1 MSNFSF
7 IPKQWAAIADTPQQ
21 AENYINSDT
30 SYAATLCR
38 KSLEQWVWWMYK
50 HDGDLFL
57 PNDTSL
63 NSLIY
68 NQDFKNIVAPNHFTQ
83 INIIRK
89 VGNQA
94 THTTDKI
101 KQQDAV
107 HVLQLLHGF
116 IGWVV
121 QVYHQESERVTIP
134 PFNASLLPTT
144 ETLKKTKEELQQLE
158 KAFHEQQGKLEKA
171 VADLA
176 AVQAIKLQNS
186 TYVVPPIDPD
196 EALTRKMYIDTLLR
210 EAGWNP
216 NGHRVAEYPVKG
228 MPEDIPASPSLL
240 ERGGGEVNNGDGF
253 ADYVLWGDDG
263 KPLAVV
269 EAKRTKRDARVG
281 QHQAKLYADCLQKE
295 TGQRPI
301 IFFSSGFR
309 TFIWDDTNYPPREVF
324 GFYTK
329 DELQMM
335 VQRHSSKKTLAA
347 QTINNDIT
355 DRPYQHEAIRRVT
368 EALDNK
374 HREALL
380 IMATGTGK
388 TRVSASIVDLLSKAN
403 WAKRILF
410 LADRNALIHQAK
422 VNLNDYL
429 PNLPA
434 VDLTKEKE
442 DESSRL
448 VFSTYQTIINMID
461 GEADGNNRFYSVGHF
476 DLIIFDEIHRSVY
489 NRYRH
494 IFKYFDG
501 IRIGLTATPKSDT
514 DRDTYALFDMEPNN
528 PTFAYDLEQAVSD
541 QYLVPPKAI
550 SVPIKFQRSGIKY
563 AELNEEEKKEYEAQ
577 FTDPVTGQYPDE
589 IDATALNNWLFN
601 TDTVD
606 KVIGHLMNNGIKV
619 EGGDKLA
626 KTIVFARSHLHA
638 KFIEQRFNKQYP
650 DYKGDF
656 LKVIDYQEE
665 YRYDLLNK
673 FKDKTKFPQIAVTVD
688 MLDTGIDVPEVCN
701 LVFFKPVRSSVKFW
715 QMIGRGTR
723 LCKDLFGIDDHKK
736 EFVIF
741 DFCENF
747 EFFNVHPQ
755 GIGASNGKSLSQRLF
770 ELRLRLAYILL
781 AQEETELKQY
791 GQSIIDGLIK
801 QTQALKGER
810 FIVRMHWEV
819 VEKYKDAN
827 AWNAL
832 NDLDIKELHLHIAPL
847 MVETDQDELAKRF
860 DALMLDIQ
868 LSVLNGEKKQV
879 ALIQKVMSTAGRLSK
894 KGSIPAVA
902 QKMDTIKEVQ
912 EKIFWQGATIPS
924 IERIRIELRDIIKF
938 LDREEMVIY
947 ETNFADEYVGNI
959 TEHTLVYGFNDLDA
973 YKRKVEQYLKEQT
986 NNLTIHKLRNNI
998 PITKTELDTLDAMLF
1013 EQGTIGTKAAFTKAF
1028 GNQPLGKFIRSI
1040 VGLDAQA
1047 AKLAFAEILN
1057 NQTLNAQQIRFI
1069 DTIINFLTIK
1079 GIIDPALL
1087 FESPFTDINSNG
1099 VLGLFDE
1106 NTASRIITLIE
1117 TVNHNAEVA

>member
-7 IPKQWAAIADTPQQ
+7 IPKQWAAIAGTPKE
-21 AENYINSDT
+21 AELQVYGAPL
-30 SYAATLCR
+30 YAAMLCR
-38 KSLEQWVWWMYK
+38 KSLEEWVRWMYEN
-50 HDGDLFL
+50 DGDLEL
-57 PNDTSL
+57 PYDTSL
-63 NSLIY
+63 SSLMHD
-68 NQDFKNIVAPNHFTQ
+68 QRFKDLVAPNQFNQ
-83 INIIRK
+83 INLVRK
-89 VGNQA
+89 LGNTA
-94 THTTDKI
+94 VHGGAKI
-101 KQQDAV
+101 KPQEALYA
-107 HVLQLLHGF
+107 LQLLHGF
-116 IGWVV
+116 ILWVV
-121 QVYHQESERVTIP
+121 ELYSVERVYAGK
-134 PFNASLLPTT
+134 FDESLLPT
-144 ETLKKTKEELQQLE
+144 EKAIDKSKEELQQLE
-158 KAFHEQQGKLEKA
+158 KSFHEQQSKLAKLEA
-171 VADLA
+171 ELA
-176 AVQAIKLQNS
+176 TIKAIKEQNIRV
-186 TYVVPPIDPD
+186 VVPPIDPNED
-196 EALTRKMYIDTLLR
+196 LTRKIYIDTLLR
-210 EAGWNP
+210 EAGWDP
-216 NGHRVAEYPVKG
+216 YGHHVPEYPIKG
-228 MPEDIPASPSLL
+228 MPEDN
-240 ERGGGEVNNGDGF
+240 GDYNGDGF

-281 QHQAKLYADCLQKE
+281 QHQAKLYADCLEKE
-295 TGQRPI
+295 SGQRPV
-301 IFFSSGFR
+301 IFYSNGFR
-309 TFIWDDTNYPPREVF
+309 TWLWDDVNYAPREVF

-335 VQRHSSKKTLAA
+335 IQRRSSKKTLSA

-355 DRPYQHEAIRRVT
+355 DRVYQHEAIRSVT
-368 EALDNK
+368 EALDK
-374 HREALL
+374 KQREALL

-403 WAKRILF
+403 WVKRVLF

-442 DESSRL
+442 DESSRI

-461 GEADGNNRFYSVGHF
+461 GETDGNNRFYSVGHF
-476 DLIIFDEIHRSVY
+476 DLIVFDEIHRSVY
-489 NRYRH
+489 NRYKH

-528 PTFAYDLEQAVSD
+528 PTYAYELEQAVSEHF
-541 QYLVPPKAI
+541 LVPPKAI

-563 AELNEEEKKEYEAQ
+563 AELSDAEKEAYEAQ
-577 FTDPVTGQYPDE
+577 FTDPVTGEFPDE
-589 IDATALNNWLFN
+589 IDAAALNKWLFN

-606 KVIGHLMNNGIKV
+606 KVIGHLMEHGIKV

-638 KFIEQRFNKQYP
+638 KFIEERFNKQYP
-650 DYKGDF
+650 AYRGDF

-673 FKDKTKFPQIAVTVD
+673 FKDKTKLPQIAVTVD

-723 LCKDLFGIDDHKK
+723 LCKDLFAVNEDKK

-747 EFFNVHPQ
+747 EFFNTNPQ
-755 GIGASNGKSLSQRLF
+755 GVAGNGGKSLSQRLF
-770 ELRLRLAYILL
+770 ELRLRLAFVLL
-781 AQEETELKQY
+781 AQEETELKEY
-791 GQSIIDGLIK
+791 GQSIIDILVK
-801 QTQALKGER
+801 QTQTLNGDS
-810 FIVRMHWEV
+810 FVVRMHWEV
-819 VEKYKDAN
+819 VEKYRDAN

-832 NDLDIKELHLHIAPL
+832 SDLDIKELHTHIAPL

-860 DALMLDIQ
+860 DALMLDLQ
-868 LSVLNGEKKQV
+868 LSVLNGEKKQAKLIHKV
-879 ALIQKVMSTAGRLSK
+879 ATTAGKLSK
-894 KGSIPAVA
+894 KASIPSVA
-902 QKMDTIKEVQ
+902 QKMNTIIEVQ
-912 EKIFWQGATIPS
+912 QKIFWEGATIPN

-938 LDREEMVIY
+938 LDAEDVPIY
-947 ETNFADEYVGNI
+947 FTMFEDEYSGNQK
-959 TEHTLVYGFNDLDA
+959 EHILFYGFNELGA
-973 YKRKVEQYLKEQT
+973 YKRKVEQYLKEQSS
-986 NNLTIHKLRNNI
+986 NITIYKLRNNI
-998 PITKTELDTLDAMLF
+998 PITKAELDSLDKMLF
-1013 EQGTIGTKAAFTKAF
+1013 EQGTIGTKEEITKAY
-1028 GNQPLGKFIRSI
+1028 GDQPLGKFIRNI

-1069 DTIINFLTIK
+1069 DAIINFLTVK
-1079 GIIDPALL
+1079 GVIDPAVL
-1087 FESPFTDINSNG
+1087 FEPPFTDINSYG
-1099 VLGLFDE
+1099 VSGLFDD
-1106 NTASRIITLIE
+1106 NTAAKIIQLIE
-1117 TVNHNAEVA
+1117 GINHNAEVA